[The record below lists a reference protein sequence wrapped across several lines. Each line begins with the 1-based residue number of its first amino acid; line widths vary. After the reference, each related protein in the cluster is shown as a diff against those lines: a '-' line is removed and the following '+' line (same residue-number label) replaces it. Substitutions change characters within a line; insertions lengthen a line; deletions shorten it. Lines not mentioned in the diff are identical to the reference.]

1 MRKLII
7 TAVIFLTVSSSVYAE
22 DKIIAI
28 VNKDTITQ
36 SEAEVYLNIIRL
48 QISRQFKGKELEEK
62 LKEEKEQLIEKM
74 IEDRVIIQEAK
85 RKNLAARPEK
95 VKFRIDEIKAGYQSE
110 VDFENSIKEK
120 GLTISDLEK
129 KLNDQMI
136 MREMIER
143 EVKDRII
150 ISPEEVTKFYEKNK
164 TELFAQAQ
172 TYAIEAIYLEDENAA
187 RDLERDL
194 KGGLDFQESAQKHK
208 ASYSQDT
215 IAKDQLRPEAQNE
228 LSRLS
233 AGQVSQPIK
242 IEEGIYFFK
251 LIEILPPKIQTLSDV
266 HDRIYSYL
274 FEERFAVNMLEW
286 LEGLK
291 SKAYIEVKENN

>member
-7 TAVIFLTVSSSVYAE
+7 TVIIILGINRGLYAE
-22 DKIIAI
+22 DKIIAV

-48 QISRQFKGKELEEK
+48 QLSRQFKGKELEEK
-62 LKEEKEQLIEKM
+62 LQEEKEQLIEKM

-85 RKNLAARPEK
+85 RKNLQARDER
-95 VKFRIDEIKAGYQSE
+95 VKFRIDEIKAAYQSE
-110 VDFENSIKEK
+110 IDFENSIKEK

-143 EVKDRII
+143 EVKNKII

-164 TELFAQAQ
+164 NELFALSQ
-172 TYAIEAIYLEDENAA
+172 TYAIEAIYLEDEKAA
-187 RDLERDL
+187 IDLERDL

-208 ASYSQDT
+208 ASYSQDSV
-215 IAKDQLRPEAQNE
+215 AKDQLRPEAQNE
-228 LSRLS
+228 LSALS
-233 AGQVSQPIK
+233 AGQISKPIRL
-242 IEEGIYFFK
+242 EEGIYFFK
-251 LIEILPPKIQTLSDV
+251 LLEILPPKIQPLEEA
-266 HDRIYSYL
+266 HNRIYNYL
-274 FEERFAVNMLEW
+274 FEEKFAVTMLEW

-291 SKAYIEVKENN
+291 SKAYIEIKK

>member
-7 TAVIFLTVSSSVYAE
+7 TVIIILGLNRGLYAE
-22 DKIIAI
+22 DKIIAV

-48 QISRQFKGKELEEK
+48 QLSRQFKGKELEEK
-62 LKEEKEQLIEKM
+62 LQEEKEQLIEKM

-85 RKNLAARPEK
+85 RKNLQARDER
-95 VKFRIDEIKAGYQSE
+95 VKFRIDEIKAAYQSE
-110 VDFENSIKEK
+110 IDFENSIKEK

-143 EVKDRII
+143 EVKNKII

-164 TELFAQAQ
+164 NELFALSQ
-172 TYAIEAIYLEDENAA
+172 TYAIEAIYLEDEKTAIN
-187 RDLERDL
+187 LERDL
-194 KGGLDFQESAQKHK
+194 KGGLDFQEAAQKHK
-208 ASYSQDT
+208 ASYSKDSV
-215 IAKDQLRPEAQNE
+215 AKDQLRPEAQNE
-228 LSRLS
+228 LSALSPGEISKPIRL
-233 AGQVSQPIK
+233 
-242 IEEGIYFFK
+242 EEGIYFFK
-251 LIEILPPKIQTLSDV
+251 LLEILPPKIQPLEEA
-266 HDRIYSYL
+266 HNRIYNYL
-274 FEERFAVNMLEW
+274 FEEKFAVTMLEW

-291 SKAYIEVKENN
+291 SKAYIEIKK